1 LPASFTSRD
10 LLPIVFDFNDNSLQ
24 YRRSQV
30 MENLEGLEA
39 ATERLNAGAQ
49 IAEIQPSLIEEMW
62 QALSRIPRKEGQP
75 VAVGMVAARL
85 EPGLAPRNP
94 EEKLAMMVRYAL
106 LNALIELGVLDEYM
120 KDEAL
125 RKKVFAA
132 AALLPCGQNDLC
144 EAVAER
150 VLGQSPPD
158 VRQKTKE
165 GLTQAG
171 YDPDHLK
178 VADKFIEWIRDHS

>member
-1 LPASFTSRD
+1 
-10 LLPIVFDFNDNSLQ
+10 
-24 YRRSQV
+24 

-49 IAEIQPSLIEEMW
+49 IAQIEPSLIEQMW
-62 QALSRIPRKEGQP
+62 EALSRIPHNEGQHT
-75 VAVGMVAARL
+75 AVGMVAARL
-85 EPGLAPRNP
+85 DPDLAPRNP
-94 EEKLAMMVRYAL
+94 EQKLAMMVRYAL
-106 LNALIELGVLDEYM
+106 LNALIERGILDDYM
-120 KDEAL
+120 KDETL

-132 AALLPCGQNDLC
+132 AALLPCDQKDLR

-150 VLGQSPPD
+150 VLRQSPPD

-165 GLTQAG
+165 ELAQAG

-178 VADKFIEWIRDHS
+178 VAEKFIEWMRDNG